1 MRKDWLAVVR
11 FEQLVNVISYHQYL
25 SRFSAE
31 SHISSL
37 GLIDHKEIRHGCLI
51 IILWQI
57 SWNLHFLSTSLS
69 QSWIHFSLSVQE
81 MQLVSTCWWPCTA
94 VASCRFKTSNNH
106 YYPGRWTPQLF
117 CHQKSLN
124 EPERDTTQWNYHHD
138 HWSSLFNTIKWKAAF
153 WRTAHVEAM
162 ECRRVETLRARI
174 DVS

>member
-11 FEQLVNVISYHQYL
+11 FEQLVNVISYHQYFA
-25 SRFSAE
+25 RFSAE

-37 GLIDHKEIRHGCLI
+37 GLIDHKEIMLGCPI

-69 QSWIHFSLSVQE
+69 QSWIHFSLSKKCSWFPLAGDPARLLLPVDSKPVIIIII
-81 MQLVSTCWWPCTA
+81 LVGEHHN
-94 VASCRFKTSNNH
+94 F
-106 YYPGRWTPQLF
+106 F
-117 CHQKSLN
+117 CHQRSLN
-124 EPERDTTQWNYHHD
+124 EPERDAMQWNYHHD